1 MKTMKKLFALLLAV
15 LMVMGMA
22 TTAMADDPQP
32 VTEITITITNNTSVT
47 HTYAAYQIFV
57 GDLSDT
63 GVLSNVEWGNGIK
76 GNELLGELKKGAEAN
91 SNGENKYP
99 LFKTGDANAFA
110 NAETAGAVA
119 EIIATWPYNEKDI
132 KTFADLIVNGGFLN
146 NTPYTSNDT
155 NGDTTKDEAG
165 VYKISIKAPTDSS
178 VAEKRITGYYLI
190 KDNNDNN
197 VVGND
202 GATDFLLQVAK
213 DISIRPKVSHP
224 TFSKT
229 VNKSEDGTY
238 SDAISAQVGDKVWFK
253 LEAKLPSSFND
264 YNAYHLHF
272 TDSLPAG
279 LDIEEGS
286 GVMYIQHASTK
297 KTSLSTDN
305 ENVVDIQHDTTNR
318 TVTIDFMDLK
328 KTLSEANITIS
339 ENDTLIIKYAA
350 NVTKE
355 ACLGS
360 NTDKGN
366 KNNASMKF
374 SNDMNQ
380 PAGTVE
386 GEVTHGTMTD
396 SASVYVYQA
405 NIQKIDSVTSVGLS
419 GAEFYLYRNYVNA
432 DNSTTKMYAQFTT
445 DGTGVYKITEWKLTE
460 PSVTLVSGT
469 NGYFTVSG
477 LDALTYYLEEHK
489 SPVGYT
495 EMKEDVPLTISVEY
509 NGQDIKTGT
518 LSGSADNVPAYEV
531 DEVTGTVKVR
541 VKNVLGAALPTT
553 GGIGTT
559 IFYIV
564 GGVLV
569 LGAGAAF
576 VMKRRNEEA

>member
-22 TTAMADDPQP
+22 TTAMADDG
-32 VTEITITITNNTSVT
+32 ITITIENDDTVE
-47 HTYAAYQIFV
+47 HKYAAYQIFV

-76 GNELLGELKKGAEAN
+76 GNELLDELKKGAEAN
-91 SNGENKYP
+91 TGGETKYP
-99 LFKTGDANAFA
+99 LFKKGAANAF
-110 NAETAGAVA
+110 EGVTSAGGVA
-119 EIIATWPYNEKDI
+119 EVLSTWPYNETDI
-132 KTFADLIVNGGFLN
+132 RNFADFIANNGYLTDTKYDSTRSGN
-146 NTPYTSNDT
+146 KYT
-155 NGDTTKDEAG
+155 
-165 VYKISIKAPTDSS
+165 ISINPPAVSALEQR
-178 VAEKRITGYYLI
+178 VNGYYLI
-190 KDNNDNN
+190 KDIGNFGNN
-197 VVGND
+197 
-202 GATDFLLQVAK
+202 GATDYLLQVAK
-213 DISIRPKVSHP
+213 SITIRPKASQP

-229 VNKSEDGTY
+229 VNKSENGTY
-238 SDAISAQVGDKVWFK
+238 AKAISAQVGDEVWFK
-253 LEAKLPSSFND
+253 LEAKLPSSFNF
-264 YNAYHLHF
+264 YNAYHLYF
-272 TDSLPAG
+272 EDTLPNG
-279 LDIEEGS
+279 LDIVENS
-286 GVMYIQHASTK
+286 GKMYLRHANTQE
-297 KTSLSTDN
+297 TPLSRDDT
-305 ENVVDIQHDTTNR
+305 NVVSVEHGNDG
-318 TVTIDFMDLK
+318 TVTIDFNDLK
-328 KTLSEANITIS
+328 KTLSEENIAIS
-339 ENDTLIIKYAA
+339 ENDTLIIKYKAK
-350 NVTKE
+350 VTTD
-355 ACLGS
+355 AVLGKSSSSGTGNS
-360 NTDKGN
+360 NK
-366 KNNASMKF
+366 AYMKY

-380 PAGTVE
+380 PADTAEANVSY
-386 GEVTHGTMTD
+386 GTMTD

-419 GAEFYLYRNYVNA
+419 GAEFYLYRNVVDA
-432 DNSTTKMYAQFTT
+432 DNKTTKMYAQFTA
-445 DGTGVYKITEWKLTE
+445 DGTGVYKITEWKKDK

-469 NGYFTVSG
+469 DGYFTVSG

-518 LSGSADNVPAYEV
+518 LSGSADNVPAYEA

-541 VKNVLGAALPTT
+541 VKNVLGSALPAT

-576 VMKRRNEEA
+576 VMKRRNEA